1 MIFKYGGA
9 STLMLVATKKG
20 KKIGQNLIPY
30 DPIAITCCVN
40 FDAKKG
46 KKFGQNRGQ
55 P

>member
-30 DPIAITCCVN
+30 DPIAIACCIN
-40 FDAKKG
+40 FDAKKRQ
-46 KKFGQNRGQ
+46 KIWAK
-55 P
+55 